1 MLQRATLGVTV
12 VIALA
17 IAASPASATVAVPSF
32 NLNPSTTQAGSNPDL
47 GVDATFS
54 PTAGDDPQSVTLSL
68 AAGLLAYPTVPT
80 DCAEAQLQSNSCPSS
95 AQVGSGTVTGT
106 ALGASMNAP
115 AKLYEVQ
122 PQSGEAGRVGMVATS
137 AFGNIVAEGPVTVR
151 TSPDVGADVTLNNLP
166 KQVGGVAVT
175 VTGMQLTL
183 NGTVDGRAFTR
194 NPTSCGTATT
204 ALKVVA
210 YSGTSASAQS
220 AFTPTGC
227 SSLAFDPRLS
237 GSASASSWEGATALT
252 STITQTGGEAATK
265 QAQLTLPYGLKPRW
279 DAYSRACTA
288 SDPSTCPASA
298 TVGSATVT
306 TPLSATPLTG
316 RVVVVSA
323 GGSNV
328 PSLAVVLP
336 SPFGITLTGSSS
348 LTSQGFTQTFT
359 NMPDVPLSK
368 VVVNLDGGSDSLLV
382 NGYALCGSSPTL
394 NGSFTSQNAATS
406 TASAPVAV
414 SGCP

>member
-1 MLQRATLGVTV
+1 
-12 VIALA
+12 
-17 IAASPASATVAVPSF
+17 
-32 NLNPSTTQAGSNPDL
+32 
-47 GVDATFS
+47 
-54 PTAGDDPQSVTLSL
+54 
-68 AAGLLAYPTVPT
+68 
-80 DCAEAQLQSNSCPSS
+80 
-95 AQVGSGTVTGT
+95 
-106 ALGASMNAP
+106 
-115 AKLYEVQ
+115 
-122 PQSGEAGRVGMVATS
+122 
-137 AFGNIVAEGPVTVR
+137 
-151 TSPDVGADVTLNNLP
+151 
-166 KQVGGVAVT
+166 
-175 VTGMQLTL
+175 
-183 NGTVDGRAFTR
+183 
-194 NPTSCGTATT
+194 
-204 ALKVVA
+204 
-210 YSGTSASAQS
+210 
-220 AFTPTGC
+220 
-227 SSLAFDPRLS
+227 
-237 GSASASSWEGATALT
+237 
-252 STITQTGGEAATK
+252 
-265 QAQLTLPYGLKPRW
+265 
-279 DAYSRACTA
+279 
-288 SDPSTCPASA
+288 
-298 TVGSATVT
+298 VT